1 MSIYQAPGR
10 VAVAALLLCS
20 ALQSPLQGQVM
31 QLKEVDPINAP
42 RVGQSG
48 YLHRLFHDP
57 DQAIKI
63 ADPIKLKDYVEDGKL
78 KLSLRA
84 YLELVLANN
93 TTINLQKVLIQ
104 PQRNAIQRAFALF
117 DPFATARY
125 QVQKQD
131 TPTTTQLEGA
141 ATLSQLSQPLNLGY
155 NQTFET
161 GTQVNANFAGNRL
174 STNNTFANFNP
185 AFNANTGVNVTQ
197 PLLRGRGR
205 GIVRIPVYLAQSRLK
220 SAEFRLEDTIMRQ
233 LVTAENA
240 YWDLKLGHETLNV
253 QRKALELAK
262 ASLDRAR
269 QELSLGAI
277 SELEIFQPEA
287 TYERSRIFVTQAEYR
302 LAQLE
307 EALRLQMAVDLD
319 PDVRNLPIELTE
331 PTLPPS
337 DTTKFDKEA
346 LVADAIAIRP
356 DLRATRQEL
365 NVEDN
370 YALKLAGNNMRPNLG
385 VIFSYTTQ
393 GRGGPQFTQGRLVA
407 NGGPTD
413 ALSQMFGFGFPVFGA
428 TLQLNLPLRDRAAA
442 ANFSDALVAKRTDLM
457 QERQLMQQIRLEVSQ
472 AISQV
477 ENSRASVEIAK
488 IAADLAQKR
497 VDAEQKRYDLGV
509 TQLFFVLQAQ
519 QDLTQAQSELVN
531 NSVQYRRNLLNLLL
545 RTGKLL
551 TERQVVIQ

>member
-1 MSIYQAPGR
+1 MTAP
-10 VAVAALLLCS
+10 S
-20 ALQSPLQGQVM
+20 F
-31 QLKEVDPINAP
+31 
-42 RVGQSG
+42 GQSG
-48 YLHRLFHDP
+48 YLHRLFNDP
-57 DQAIKI
+57 DQTVKI
-63 ADPIKLKDYVEDGKL
+63 ADPIKLKDYVVEGKL
-78 KLSLRA
+78 QLSLRS

-93 TTINLQKVLIQ
+93 TSINLQKVLIQ
-104 PQRNAIQRAFALF
+104 PQRNAIQRAFAIF

-125 QVQKQD
+125 QAQKQN

-141 ATLSQLSQPLNLGY
+141 TTLSQLTQPLNFGF
-155 NQTFET
+155 NQTLDW
-161 GTQVNANFAGNRL
+161 GTQINATFTGNRT

-185 AFNANTGVNVTQ
+185 AFNSNTGVNITQ

-205 GIVRIPVYLAQSRLK
+205 DIVRIPIYLAQSRLK
-220 SAEFRLEDTIMRQ
+220 TAEFRLEDTIMRQ
-233 LVTAENA
+233 LVQAENA

-287 TYERSRIFVTQAEYR
+287 TYERSRIFVTQAEFR

-331 PTLPPS
+331 PTLPPNEN
-337 DTTKFDKEA
+337 TKFDKDALAAEA
-346 LVADAIAIRP
+346 ARVRP

-365 NVEDN
+365 NVEDVI
-370 YALKLAGNNMRPNLG
+370 ALRQAGNNMRPNLG
-385 VIFSYTTQ
+385 LIFSYTTQ
-393 GRGGPQFTQGRLVA
+393 GRGGPEFRSGRLI
-407 NGGPTD
+407 NPGGPID
-413 ALSQMFGFGFPVFGA
+413 AISQMFGFNFPIFGA
-428 TLQLNLPLRDRAAA
+428 TLQLNLPLRDRRAAA
-442 ANFSDALVAKRTDLM
+442 DFSDALVAKRVDLM
-457 QERQLMQQIRLEVSQ
+457 QERQLLQQIRLEVSQ

-477 ENSRASVEIAK
+477 ENSRASVEIAR

-551 TERQVVIQ
+551 TERGVVIQ